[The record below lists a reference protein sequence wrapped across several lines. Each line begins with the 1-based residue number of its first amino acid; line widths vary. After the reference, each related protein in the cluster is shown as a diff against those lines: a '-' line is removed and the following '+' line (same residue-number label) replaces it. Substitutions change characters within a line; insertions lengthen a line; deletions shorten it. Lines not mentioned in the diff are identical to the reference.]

1 MLRAHVAATQVPLRL
16 STVVWEAHPQRYNLT
31 VTALGVLRLRPNA
44 EAVYED
50 PLAFLP
56 PGDDWAGRIA
66 RQNLACPHK
75 PRADLVLLGHAYAPP
90 GEEVERVVLRLTL
103 GDYTK
108 ALSVTGDR
116 LWRRDAGRWT
126 ATPPRRFAQLSL
138 APERALLSAENP
150 VGIDPSS
157 IPVEHRLAMPNLEP
171 VGSAFHA
178 VVGPVPPHAP
188 SRAGLLAPHAL
199 AWATSFDPQI
209 PPQRALARGP
219 VAEGMNFA
227 YFQVAP
233 ADQQLAEIPLGSALV
248 LENAHPAHA
257 VLTSRLPALAPR
269 LTAIDPV
276 TGARSTS
283 MLRCDTLW
291 IDGDRGTV
299 DLVFRGLVE
308 LSRPDL
314 LPHLSVEL
322 EPIQP
327 APQRESARLGT
338 TQQTPLSSGARP
350 GGLLTTQ
357 IAPLDPATA
366 SHRAPMASSPG
377 LPFVSARGPHERA
390 AATVGQPVSKP
401 PSSHPPFAEEPTAE
415 LERGSYPP
423 PPPPR
428 QRAITAE
435 LELPSESS
443 ALPFGADTGAQAWE
457 EHTPLD
463 DDATIDRHDAEP
475 STVGAPARPT
485 NPRTLAP
492 PPSYGADLD
501 EPTDVGQPGRRAEHA
516 ALPFASAPVS
526 VTPRTL
532 RATQRL
538 TPATEPALPHSQP
551 EPATLPRGRGDASQ
565 PHAAPD
571 TSAAPASVTLV
582 HRSAPRSGAAPSAD
596 AEDLPAQAT
605 QDAALVPKG
614 EVGPVPA
621 LEATLPPPLPDEF
634 DPEPIV
640 ETPPQ
645 AAPIQGPP
653 VVIAAQPSP
662 APPPLMAP
670 PPVPVPAA
678 DFVDEPT
685 PPAEAPEPK
694 GPPTAEPAGP
704 RESLELEEC
713 AALRARLTQPGAD
726 RVEVLRG
733 SRLDEAAF
741 TRLER
746 EHLKAIDEGAK
757 SGQSELLD
765 RYEDAYVAALD
776 ERSGPIDELAYA
788 RLQFAKE
795 SGSLAE
801 ALDSLGVARSEL
813 MRLER
818 VWRRRMLR
826 DRELA
831 ERVEDELERLRS
843 A

>member
-1 MLRAHVAATQVPLRL
+1 MLRAHVAASQVPLRL

-90 GEEVERVVLRLTL
+90 GEESERVVLRLTL

-227 YFQVAP
+227 YFQIAP

-269 LTAIDPV
+269 LTAIDPT
-276 TGARSTS
+276 TGVRTSS

-299 DLVFRGLVE
+299 DLVFRGLIE

-314 LPHLSVEL
+314 LPHLSVAL

-327 APQRESARLGT
+327 AAPRESARLGT
-338 TQQTPLSSGARP
+338 TQQTPLSAGARP

-357 IAPLDPATA
+357 IAPLDPAAA

-377 LPFVSARGPHERA
+377 LPFVSARGPQERGV
-390 AATVGQPVSKP
+390 ATTAQPSSRP
-401 PSSHPPFAEEPTAE
+401 PSSHPPFTEEATAE

-428 QRAITAE
+428 QRSITAE

-443 ALPFGADTGAQAWE
+443 ALPFGADAGPQAWE

-463 DDATIDRHDAEP
+463 DDATIDRQEVEP
-475 STVGAPARPT
+475 TTVGAPTRAAG
-485 NPRTLAP
+485 PRTLAP
-492 PPSYGADLD
+492 PPSYEAELD
-501 EPTDVGQPGRRAEHA
+501 EPTDVGQPTRRAEHA
-516 ALPFASAPVS
+516 ALPFASAPPS
-526 VTPRTL
+526 LSPRTL

-538 TPATEPALPHSQP
+538 APPGEPALPPSQP
-551 EPATLPRGRGDASQ
+551 EPATLPRGQRDPVEPQLAVGASR
-565 PHAAPD
+565 P
-571 TSAAPASVTLV
+571 PASVTLV
-582 HRSAPRSGAAPSAD
+582 HRSAQSSGSAQS
-596 AEDLPAQAT
+596 AEAEQPPAEPT
-605 QDAALVPKG
+605 QDAALLPKG
-614 EVGPVPA
+614 EPGPVPE

-634 DPEPIV
+634 EA
-640 ETPPQ
+640 E
-645 AAPIQGPP
+645 P
-653 VVIAAQPSP
+653 VVEAPLRAASSPSPPLVISAQPLATRPELVAPP
-662 APPPLMAP
+662 APAP
-670 PPVPVPAA
+670 S
-678 DFVDEPT
+678 FVDEPT
-685 PPAEAPEPK
+685 PPADAPEPPR
-694 GPPTAEPAGP
+694 PPAPEPAGP
-704 RESLELEEC
+704 REQLELEEC
-713 AALRARLTQPGAD
+713 AALRARLTRPGAD
-726 RVEVLRG
+726 RAEILRAD
-733 SRLDEAAF
+733 RLDEALF

-757 SGQSELLD
+757 AGRSELLD

-795 SGSLAE
+795 SGALAE
-801 ALDSLGVARSEL
+801 ALETMGVARSEL